1 MTDYLQLAKEI
12 VQRATRDGVQAEALI
27 MDDVSTTLRVDGGE
41 VEQLSQSGSKGL
53 GVRVIDGGKV
63 GYAYTSDFSDEGIQT
78 TINAAHELA
87 QIATPDEFRALPQL
101 QTIPDEDLEIYDP
114 ALETVTTSA
123 KVDLAK
129 QAERQTFEAD
139 SRIFHAQANYGDSIT
154 HVYLANSNGFAGK
167 YSRTTAY
174 AYVFA
179 TAKDK
184 DLNDSAQGFGLD
196 SSPYFSE
203 LSAVKIGQESAYT
216 STLTLGG
223 KTVPTQKTTV
233 VFDPMVMTQIIGTLA
248 FAMRADSLQRGR
260 SFLIGK
266 QGTEVGSD
274 KVTLLDN
281 GRMKRGLASA
291 PFDAEGV
298 PTSATRLMDEGIFQN
313 VIYDTYSARMEGGEA
328 FSTGNAQRGSHRNLP
343 GVGPSNFYL
352 QPGILSRDEIIAGID
367 DGFYI
372 TNVMQ
377 TGGISPVT
385 GDCSMAASGK
395 WIKNGKLTDPI
406 NGVTVATTLNELL
419 KNISEVGNDLRMF
432 PFMGSLGSPTVRV
445 DNVIVGGSVAEA
457 APAG

>member
-1 MTDYLQLAKEI
+1 MTDYLQLAKDI
-12 VQRATRDGVQAEALI
+12 VQKAASEGIQAEALI
-27 MDDVSTTLRVDGGE
+27 MDDTATNIRVDNGE

-53 GVRVIDGGKV
+53 GVRIIDGGKV
-63 GYAYTSDFSDEGIQT
+63 GYAYTSDFSDAGIQE

-101 QTIPDEDLEIYDP
+101 QEIPDEDLEIYDP
-114 ALETVTTSA
+114 SLENVATSA
-123 KVDLAK
+123 KVELAK

-139 SRIFHAQANYGDSIT
+139 SRIFNAQANYGDNIT
-154 HVYLANSNGFAGK
+154 HVYLANSNGFAGS

-184 DLNDSAQGFGLD
+184 EINDAAAGFGL
-196 SSPYFSE
+196 SLSPFFSE
-203 LSAVKIGQESAYT
+203 IDPVKIGQEGAYKA
-216 STLTLGG
+216 TLTLGG
-223 KTVPTQKTTV
+223 KTVPTQTTTV
-233 VFDPMVMTQIIGTLA
+233 IFDPFVMTQIIGTLA

-266 QGTEVGSD
+266 QGQEVGSD

-281 GRMKRGLASA
+281 GRMKRGIASA
-291 PFDAEGV
+291 PFDGEGV
-298 PTSATRLMDEGIFQN
+298 PTSATRLMDEGIFQKA
-313 VIYDTYSARMEGGEA
+313 IYDTYSARREGQEM
-328 FSTGNAQRGSHRNLP
+328 FSTGNAQRGSHRNMP

-352 QPGILSRDEIIAGID
+352 QPGPASPEDIISGVE
-367 DGFYI
+367 DGFYV

-406 NGVTVATTLNELL
+406 NGVTVATTLNDLL
-419 KNISEVGNDLRMF
+419 RNISEVGNDLRIV
-432 PFMGSLGSPTVRV
+432 PFMGSIGSPTVRV
-445 DNVIVGGSVAEA
+445 DNVIVGGSVAEGA
-457 APAG
+457 TAG